1 MILNHW
7 LKNPQ
12 NELVNFTTLQSEI
25 VFSQTRAFKMKR
37 PPILSDE
44 NVFVQLKEKSR
55 YARSYFK
62 MFNKSHDFEVSHPG
76 EESIIFQLS
85 G

>member
-1 MILNHW
+1 
-7 LKNPQ
+7 
-12 NELVNFTTLQSEI
+12 
-25 VFSQTRAFKMKR
+25 MKR

-76 EESIIFQLS
+76 EESIIFQSS
-85 G
+85 GERERNGYVINLDNPFLFEQRDVY

>member
-25 VFSQTRAFKMKR
+25 SLQSDRSVQGER